1 MPQADRPEALAAVRM
16 SAPSPAG
23 DALAAAPCK
32 SLSAQARSGRQ
43 AASMRAQ
50 LGLIVVFP
58 IKALDGVA
66 VEEAAITAGG
76 ILEHDRVYAIVD
88 AQGKAVNGKRNP
100 RVHRLGCRFDPKF
113 REVAFAERGSG
124 SEARFALAEPG
135 PLTRWLSDFFGAPVS
150 FQRESKHGFPDDH
163 EAFGPTVASRASLA
177 AVAGWFPNL
186 NLESARRR
194 FRTNLELDGPELPAF
209 WEDRLYGAAGE
220 LRPFRIGEV
229 AVRGHNPC
237 QRCVVP
243 TRDPDTAEAT
253 AGFQIQFAERRR
265 DCLPPWADRSR
276 FNHFYRFAVNTS
288 ILPSEAG
295 KRLRMGDGVELIPPS
310 KA

>member
-1 MPQADRPEALAAVRM
+1 MSTPFLA
-16 SAPSPAG
+16 G
-23 DALAAAPCK
+23 GALAAAPCK
-32 SLSAQARSGRQ
+32 SLSGLARSGRQ

-50 LGLIVVFP
+50 LGLIVVYP
-58 IKALDGVA
+58 IKSLDGAV

-100 RVHRLGCRFDPKF
+100 RVHRLGCRFDPLF

-124 SEARFALAEPG
+124 GEVRFVLAEPE
-135 PLTRWLSDFFGAPVS
+135 PLTRWLSDFFSAPVS
-150 FQRESKHGFPDDH
+150 FQRESEHGFPDDH
-163 EAFGPTVASRASLA
+163 EAFGPTVVSRASLA
-177 AVAGWFPNL
+177 AVAGWYPSL
-186 NLESARRR
+186 TVESVRRR
-194 FRTNLELDGPELPAF
+194 FRTNLELDGKDLPAF

-220 LRPFRIGEV
+220 LKPFWIGEV

-243 TRDPDTAEAT
+243 TRDPDTAEAIS
-253 AGFQIQFAERRR
+253 GFQIQFAERRR
-265 DCLPPWADRSR
+265 DSLPAWADRSR

-288 ILPSEAG
+288 FLPSEAG
-295 KRLRMGDGVELIPPS
+295 KRLRTGDLVGLTPPD
-310 KA
+310 AV